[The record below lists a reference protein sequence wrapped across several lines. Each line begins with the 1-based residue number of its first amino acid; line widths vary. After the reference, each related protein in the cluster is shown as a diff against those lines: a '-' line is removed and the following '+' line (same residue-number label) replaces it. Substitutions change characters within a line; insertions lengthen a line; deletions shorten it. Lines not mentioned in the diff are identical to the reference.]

1 MSPPDPNPLRS
12 LRANAVLVVD
22 SSVWV
27 DFFNNTKTAT
37 SELLEHLLKKGEV
50 KLVVPDLVL
59 FEVLR
64 GFRHENE
71 YRQAKRLLETL
82 TIEVVGGRNLMLDA
96 TQHYRSL
103 RAQGVTVRS
112 PIDVLIASFCI
123 DNDYALLH
131 RDRDF
136 NAFEDLRGLR
146 AWRH

>member
-1 MSPPDPNPLRS
+1 
-12 LRANAVLVVD
+12 VLVVD

-27 DFFNNTKTAT
+27 DFFNNARNPST
-37 SELLEHLLKKGEV
+37 EHLEILLEKGEV
-50 KLVVPDLVL
+50 RIVVPDLIL

-64 GFRHENE
+64 GFRHEHD

-82 TIEVVGGRNLMLDA
+82 TVEVVGGRDLVLEA
-96 TQHYRSL
+96 AQHYRSL
-103 RAQGVTVRS
+103 RSQGFTVRS
-112 PIDVLIASFCI
+112 PIDVLVAAFCI
-123 DNDYALLH
+123 ENDYSLLH

>member
-1 MSPPDPNPLRS
+1 M
-12 LRANAVLVVD
+12 LVVD

-27 DFFNNTKTAT
+27 DFFNNTQTAT
-37 SELLEHLLKKGEV
+37 TELLEHLLRKGEV

-82 TIEVVGGRNLMLDA
+82 TIEVVGGRNLVLDA

-103 RAQGVTVRS
+103 RAQGFTVRS